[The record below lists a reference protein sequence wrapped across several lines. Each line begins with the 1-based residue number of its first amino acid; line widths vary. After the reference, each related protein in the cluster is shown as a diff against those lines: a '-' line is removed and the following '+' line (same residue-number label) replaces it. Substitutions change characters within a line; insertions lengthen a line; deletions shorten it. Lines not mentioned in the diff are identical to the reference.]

1 MEHQTATLGQMK
13 IKKSLN
19 VQVSINFILDMFS
32 HSNSFHKDGD
42 FVYIKA
48 IVNTIDMYFKF
59 LVSIKFHA

>member
-32 HSNSFHKDGD
+32 HSNSFQKDGI
-42 FVYIKA
+42 FVYFKA
-48 IVNTIDMYFKF
+48 IEYV
-59 LVSIKFHA
+59 L